1 MEVRKEVMQE
11 GEMMQKGKETE
22 ARGEVQ
28 NKGNR
33 TEPDEWYFFVRCLLD
48 W

>member
-11 GEMMQKGKETE
+11 GEMMQKGRETE

-33 TEPDEWYFFVRCLLD
+33 TEPDEWYFFVRCLLE